1 MKQPYGGIRNI
12 QKYFVEQYGEKG
24 TLVKRGHPVLMNQKS
39 MEQISGRRT
48 RNCSV
53 VAVTR
58 VVDYYRTKY
67 KLPGIPEDIS
77 ELYRFVEEVAQAYG
91 YTDKRGTYPFFIAGI
106 TRVVFKE
113 YGIKAKCRGH
123 YIFSFE
129 KHVAKEIT
137 AGRPVI
143 MNIARGF
150 YKDHTVVVTGYD
162 IYRVGDRMLP
172 MLKVIDGWK
181 SGIHYI
187 DYEAFARDISQSIFG
202 SFNSTVICGRH
213 SSKEVML

>member
-1 MKQPYGGIRNI
+1 MKQPYGGITNI
-12 QKYFVEQYGEKG
+12 PKYFMEQYGEKG
-24 TLVKRGHPVLMNQKS
+24 VLIKRGHPVIMNQKS

-58 VVDYYRTKY
+58 VIDYYRTRLKWTNV
-67 KLPGIPEDIS
+67 PEDITQ
-77 ELYRFVEEVAQAYG
+77 LYKVVEEVAEAYG
-91 YTDKRGTYPFFIAGI
+91 YTDKRGTVPLFIAGI
-106 TRVVFKE
+106 TREVLKQ

-129 KHVAKEIT
+129 RHVVKEIE

-143 MNIARGF
+143 MNIARGY
-150 YKDHTVVVTGYD
+150 YKDHTIVVTGYLV
-162 IYRVGDRMLP
+162 YKVGNKVRP

-181 SGIHYI
+181 SGIHYL

-202 SFNSTVICGRH
+202 SFNTTVISRH
-213 SSKEVML
+213 S